1 MDFTSKVKMLIQ
13 YGRNHFLFLLVGISI
28 FLLAPAFGQLSTA
41 RITVTQGRLDTVCGT
56 HNVKLVFMCKNIGYY
71 VDFSEAAPQ
80 IRQMANVTN
89 SFFPVISSDGKSI
102 TYQSGIEAEG
112 PSTSPVPGKVWF
124 RELAVNGT
132 PIKVADT
139 GYVPRFV
146 QNAPVDTPAIIY
158 STSVACPQQI
168 CYSTGRTV
176 VRKIFNK
183 IPLPVEILFA
193 GGSYYGGLSWDNR
206 YLITGWPG
214 GPNGFMLD
222 LQNSAAGPHAVH
234 TMRVKKNGTDVD
246 TSVSIGTCNI
256 SRSPSRVFTNT
267 MLYYDFGSGALETAK
282 CFHPVL
288 GSWPSHSLLF
298 ISRYDSEDLKTFRL
312 PADRQLVPTADA
324 QGLGE
329 AVEKEWYYPE
339 WSNHP
344 YYAASCLNIDRLW
357 LKSGN
362 WEHTYNT
369 ESIYLV
375 GLKDSTYVKLIE
387 STDTSYASAT
397 SFIYPGVWA
406 ETPAGFQEDP
416 AWLAKTIWQSTGVR
430 NPIGNSKR
438 FTSLKAILSDPLIT
452 GISLFNLSGRKI
464 ATLPLA
470 AGLTLEKVRK
480 LAGPGNYF
488 IGISRRGKQREYIRI
503 ADVQ

>member
-1 MDFTSKVKMLIQ
+1 MPIKYT
-13 YGRNHFLFLLVGISI
+13 RRCLLVLSFIGMSI
-28 FLLAPAFGQLSTA
+28 FPATAQLSTA

-56 HNVKLVFMCKNIGYY
+56 HNIKLVFMCKNYGYF
-71 VDFSEAAPQ
+71 VDFSEATPQ

-89 SFFPVISSDGKSI
+89 SFFPVISSDGQWI

-124 RELAVNGT
+124 RELAANGT
-132 PIKVADT
+132 PVKIADT

-146 QNAPVDTPAIIY
+146 QNAPADSPAIVY

-168 CYSTGRTV
+168 CFSTGQTVKRTIV
-176 VRKIFNK
+176 NK
-183 IPLPVEILFA
+183 TPLPVETVFA

-222 LQNSAAGPHAVH
+222 LLNSAAGPHAVH
-234 TMRVKKNGTDVD
+234 TMRVKKIGTDID
-246 TSVSIGTCNI
+246 TFVSVGTCNI
-256 SRSPSRVFTNT
+256 SRSASRVFTNT
-267 MLYYDFGSGALETAK
+267 MLYYDFGSGALTNAN
-282 CFHPVL
+282 CYHPIL
-288 GSWPSHSLLF
+288 GSWPEHSLLF
-298 ISRYDSEDLKTFRL
+298 ISRSDSEDLKIFRM
-312 PADRQLVPTADA
+312 PAERKLVSTANA

-329 AVEKEWYYPE
+329 AVGKERYYPE

-344 YYAASCLNIDRLW
+344 YYAAACLNIDRLW

-369 ESIYLV
+369 ESIYMV
-375 GLKDSTYVKLIE
+375 GLRDSQYVKLLE
-387 STDTSYASAT
+387 STDTSFASTT
-397 SFIYPGVWA
+397 SFIYPWIWV
-406 ETPAGFQEDP
+406 EMPAGFQEDSS
-416 AWLAKTIWQSTGVR
+416 WLAKTIWQSSAGK
-430 NPIGNSKR
+430 NPCCNPKRLTSSKVN
-438 FTSLKAILSDPLIT
+438 LSDPLIT

-464 ATLPLA
+464 ADLKPA
-470 AGLTLEKVRK
+470 AGLTLDKVRK

-488 IGISRRGKQREYIRI
+488 VGISFRGKQREYIRM
-503 ADVQ
+503 VTLQ

>member
-1 MDFTSKVKMLIQ
+1 MNMLTQ
-13 YGRNHFLFLLVGISI
+13 YARKRLFFLLLGISLF
-28 FLLAPAFGQLSTA
+28 FLSSAFGQLTTA
-41 RITVTQGRLDTVCGT
+41 RIAVTQGRLDSICGT
-56 HNVKLVFMCKNIGYY
+56 HNIKLVFMCKNYGYF
-71 VDFSEAAPQ
+71 VDFSEATPQ

-112 PSTSPVPGKVWF
+112 PSTSPVPGKVWY

-132 PIKVADT
+132 PVKLADT

-158 STSVACPQQI
+158 ATSVACPQQI
-168 CYSTGRTV
+168 CYSTGQTV
-176 VRKIFNK
+176 LRKIVNNN
-183 IPLPVEILFA
+183 PLPVETLFA

-222 LQNSAAGPHAVH
+222 LQNIADGPHAVH
-234 TMRVKKNGTDVD
+234 SMRVKKTGTNAD
-246 TSVSIGTCNI
+246 TVVSVGTCNI
-256 SRSPSRVFTNT
+256 SRSASRIFTNS
-267 MLYYDFGSGALETAK
+267 MLYYDFGSAAVEAAN

-288 GSWPSHSLLF
+288 GSWPAHALLF
-298 ISRYDSEDLKTFRL
+298 ISRYDSEDLKIFRM
-312 PADRQLVPTADA
+312 PADRKIVPSADA

-329 AVEKEWYYPE
+329 AVGKEWYFPE

-344 YYAASCLNIDRLW
+344 YYAAAGLSIDRLW

-387 STDTSYASAT
+387 STDTSFASAT
-397 SFIYPGVWA
+397 NFIYPWVWV
-406 ETPAGFQEDP
+406 EKPAGFAEDST
-416 AWLAKTIWQSTGVR
+416 WLAKTIWQGTGVR
-430 NPIGNSKR
+430 RPFGNPKR
-438 FTSLKAILSDPLIT
+438 SASAQAILSDPLIT
-452 GISLFNLSGRKI
+452 GISVFNHAGKKI
-464 ATLPLA
+464 ATLSPS
-470 AGLTLEKVRK
+470 AGLTPEKVRR
-480 LAGPGNYF
+480 LTGPGKYF
-488 IGISRRGKQREYIRI
+488 LAISRTGKPRAYIRI
-503 ADVQ
+503 DDVR